1 MADQDLRRTAVAPVA
16 IHAEHMP
23 GWLSDIELPPELV
36 TGHQVIDAEHR
47 VLLSSISGL
56 RRICADQ
63 ANHPHCGNCGHATRH
78 HCENQLVAMLGDV
91 LSFILDHFKTE
102 ETIMRDS
109 LMRMVD
115 RELCEAHVED
125 HAAISSKVQEIIAQL
140 DPMNSV
146 ALIRELDVLLSR
158 WIVNHIALHDVLLVR
173 WVQREDSVLRHF
185 NTKAP

>member
-1 MADQDLRRTAVAPVA
+1 MADQDLRPTAVAPVA
-16 IHAEHMP
+16 MPSDQAP
-23 GWLSDIELPPELV
+23 GWLADVELPPELV

-47 VLLSSISGL
+47 MLLSSISGL

-63 ANHPHCGNCGHATRH
+63 ANHPHCGNCDLAARQ

-125 HAAISSKVQEIIAQL
+125 HAAISSKVQEIIAKL

-158 WIVNHIALHDVLLVR
+158 WIVNHVALHDILLVR
-173 WVQREDSVLRHF
+173 WVQREDSVLRHL
-185 NTKAP
+185 NAKAP

>member
-1 MADQDLRRTAVAPVA
+1 MADQDLRPTAVAPVA
-16 IHAEHMP
+16 MLPNQPP
-23 GWLSDIELPPELV
+23 GWLADIELPPELV

-63 ANHPHCGNCGHATRH
+63 ASRPHCGHCDNAARH
-78 HCENQLVAMLGDV
+78 HCESQLVAMLGDV

-102 ETIMRDS
+102 EAIMRDS
-109 LMRMVD
+109 LMRLVD

-125 HAAISSKVQEIIAQL
+125 HAAISSKVQQIIAAL

-158 WIVNHIALHDVLLVR
+158 WIVNHISLHDVLLVR
-173 WVQREDSVLRHF
+173 WVQREDSVLRQF
-185 NTKAP
+185 SPKAP

>member
-1 MADQDLRRTAVAPVA
+1 M
-16 IHAEHMP
+16 
-23 GWLSDIELPPELV
+23 
-36 TGHQVIDAEHR
+36 
-47 VLLSSISGL
+47 
-56 RRICADQ
+56 
-63 ANHPHCGNCGHATRH
+63 TRH

-125 HAAISSKVQEIIAQL
+125 HAAISSKVQEIIAKL

-185 NTKAP
+185 NAKLP